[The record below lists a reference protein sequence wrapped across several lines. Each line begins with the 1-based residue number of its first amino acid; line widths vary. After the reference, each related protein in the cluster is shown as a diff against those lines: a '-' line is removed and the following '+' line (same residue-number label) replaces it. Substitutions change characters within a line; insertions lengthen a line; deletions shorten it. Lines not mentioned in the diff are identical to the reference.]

1 MNVTL
6 KIVVISRPPL
16 KGLTRKFLI
25 TRHHILKR
33 ILLGGDEVVPLDI
46 RPARVPNTYL
56 AYGLG
61 IALAPWRFRHLKPDV
76 VLADDLESGLA
87 AVLVKFLFRVP
98 LVFNFLDDYA
108 LIASYEGRGL
118 RSRVLKFLEK
128 AVPRLAD
135 GVIVVDTPKE
145 RFFLA
150 AGLPPRKLKFVANGA
165 DLDLFR
171 PAGGDRRLRSK
182 LGLGRTRTVLFVGK
196 MNKYYELGTIVRAIP
211 AVVDRI
217 PQTKFLFVGDGDDR
231 TSLQELAGRLGVEGS
246 TVFAGFQPAEDIP
259 RIINLAEV
267 CVFPLP
273 DSSALAIFEYMACAK
288 PVVLPDGGTAKMA
301 IPRDM
306 IPEDCAVQVANT
318 PEGFARGILGLLQNT
333 KRAEQIGARARE
345 LVVRRYD
352 WNTLARQFRAALTDF
367 LPRSDA

>member
-1 MNVTL
+1 MR
-6 KIVVISRPPL
+6 IAAISRPPL
-16 KGLTRKFLI
+16 KDLTRKFSV

-33 ILLGGDEVVPLDI
+33 IALAGDDVMPLDI
-46 RPARVPNTYL
+46 RPARVPNHYL

-61 IALAPWRFRHLKPDV
+61 IVLAPWRFRRVKADV

-87 AVLVKFLFRVP
+87 AVLLKFIYRVP

-118 RSRVLKFLEK
+118 RSRVLAFLEK

-145 RFFLA
+145 RFFQA
-150 AGLPPRKLKFVANGA
+150 AGLPSRKIKLVANGA
-165 DLDLFR
+165 DLDAFG
-171 PAGGDRRLRSK
+171 PASGDRRLRSK
-182 LGLGRTRTVLFVGK
+182 LGLGTARTVLFVGK
-196 MNKYYELGTIVRAIP
+196 MNRYYELGTVVRAIP
-211 AVVDRI
+211 SVVERF
-217 PQTKFLFVGDGDDR
+217 PRTKFVFVGDGDDR
-231 TSLQELAGRLGVEGS
+231 ASLQESARRLGVERS
-246 TVFAGFQPAEDIP
+246 TVFAGFQPAADIP
-259 RIINLAEV
+259 RIINLADV

-288 PVVLPDGGTAKMA
+288 AVVLPDDGTAKMA

-306 IPEDCAVQVANT
+306 IPENCAVQVPAT
-318 PEGFARGILGLLQNT
+318 PEGFARGILDLLEDPN
-333 KRAEQIGARARE
+333 KARRIGANARK

-352 WNTLARQFRAALTDF
+352 WNILARQFRAALTDF
-367 LPRSDA
+367 LPKSDA